1 MPSLGPMEMLLILGL
16 ALLVLGPKRLPDA
29 GRAMGRGLRE
39 FKDAVTGMRPGAGD
53 QAELAPAAAV
63 AAEPAPKQTKP
74 AAVA

>member
-1 MPSLGPMEMLLILGL
+1 MPSLGPMEMLLVLGL

-39 FKDAVTGMRPGAGD
+39 FKDAVTGMRAGD
-53 QAELAPAAAV
+53 HAELAAAPAAA
-63 AAEPAPKQTKP
+63 ATEPAPPPSRP

>member
-39 FKDAVTGMRPGAGD
+39 FKDAVTGARPSVAD
-53 QAELAPAAAV
+53 QAAPAV

>member
-29 GRAMGRGLRE
+29 GRAMGRGMRE
-39 FKDAVTGMRPGAGD
+39 FKDAVTGLRRDD
-53 QAELAPAAAV
+53 QAEPAQAALA

>member
-29 GRAMGRGLRE
+29 GRAMGRGMRE
-39 FKDAVTGMRPGAGD
+39 FKDAVTGLRPDD
-53 QAELAPAAAV
+53 QAEPAPAALAT
-63 AAEPAPKQTKP
+63 AEPAPKQTKP

>member
-29 GRAMGRGLRE
+29 GRAMGRGMRE
-39 FKDAVTGMRPGAGD
+39 FRDAVTGARGDD
-53 QAELAPAAAV
+53 QAELAPAPAV

>member
-1 MPSLGPMEMLLILGL
+1 MEMLLILGL

-29 GRAMGRGLRE
+29 GRALGRGLRE
-39 FKDAVTGMRPGAGD
+39 FKDAVTGLRGD
-53 QAELAPAAAV
+53 DQPELAA